1 MKLLLDFL
9 PIVIFFIVY
18 KFARETIDAISP
30 FLNADQIQ
38 QLSDMP
44 AMVLA
49 TAVLIPATMLQIL
62 YTKIS
67 TGKVETMH
75 LVTLAL
81 VVTMG
86 GATVILQDKTF
97 IQWKPTVVNWL
108 FAAAFFGSRFIGDK
122 TILERM
128 MGQNLTLPANA
139 WNNLNYAWV
148 AFFTFSGTA
157 NLYVAYNFSE
167 DVWVNFKLFGL
178 LGLTIL
184 FIIAQSFYL
193 YRFMTPE
200 DATQESSEKG
210 EEK

>member
-1 MKLLLDFL
+1 MKLLIDFL
-9 PIVIFFIVY
+9 PIVIFFMVY
-18 KFARETIDAISP
+18 KMAPQFIEAISP
-30 FLNADQIQ
+30 ALNGEQIQ
-38 QLSDMP
+38 ILSDMP
-44 AMVLA
+44 AIIIA

-62 YTKIS
+62 YTKIT

-81 VVTMG
+81 VVIMG

-97 IQWKPTVVNWL
+97 IQWKPSVVNWL
-108 FAAAFFGSRFIGDK
+108 FAVAFLGSRFIGDK

-128 MGQNLTLPANA
+128 MGQNLNLPVSA
-139 WNNLNYAWV
+139 WQKLNYAWV
-148 AFFTFSGTA
+148 AFFTFSGVV

-167 DVWVNFKLFGL
+167 DIWVNFKLFGL
-178 LGLTIL
+178 LGLTIV

-193 YRFMTPE
+193 YQFMNPE
-200 DATQESSEKG
+200 G

>member
-1 MKLLLDFL
+1 MKLLIDFL

-18 KFARETIDAISP
+18 KMAPQCIEAISP
-30 FLNADQIQ
+30 LLNADQIQ
-38 QLSDMP
+38 YLTDLP
-44 AMVLA
+44 AIILA

-81 VVTMG
+81 VVIMG
-86 GATVILQDKTF
+86 GATVISQDKTF

-108 FAAAFFGSRFIGDK
+108 FAAAFFGSQFIGEK
-122 TILERM
+122 TILQRM
-128 MGQNLTLPANA
+128 MGQNLSLPAPA
-139 WNNLNYAWV
+139 WQKLNYAWV
-148 AFFTFSGTA
+148 AFFTFSGIA

-167 DVWVNFKLFGL
+167 DIWVNFKLFGL
-178 LGLTIL
+178 LGLTFV

-193 YRFMTPE
+193 YRFMNPE
-200 DATQESSEKG
+200 G

>member
-1 MKLLLDFL
+1 MKLLIDFL

-18 KFARETIDAISP
+18 KFAPECIDSISP
-30 FLNADQIQ
+30 LLNAEQLQ
-38 QLSDMP
+38 QLTDMP
-44 AMVLA
+44 AIILA

-81 VVTMG
+81 VVIMG
-86 GATVILQDKTF
+86 GATVISQDKTF

-108 FAAAFFGSRFIGDK
+108 FAAAFLGSRFFGEK
-122 TILERM
+122 TILQRM
-128 MGQNLTLPANA
+128 MGQNLSLPAPA
-139 WNNLNYAWV
+139 WQKLNYAWV
-148 AFFTFSGTA
+148 AFFTFSGIA

-167 DVWVNFKLFGL
+167 DIWVNFKLFGL
-178 LGLTIL
+178 LGLTFA
-184 FIIAQSFYL
+184 FIVAQSFYL
-193 YRFMTPE
+193 YRFMNPE
-200 DATQESSEKG
+200 G

>member
-1 MKLLLDFL
+1 MKLLIDFL

-18 KFARETIDAISP
+18 KFAPECIDSISP
-30 FLNADQIQ
+30 LLNAEQIQ
-38 QLSDMP
+38 QLTDMP
-44 AMVLA
+44 AIILA

-81 VVTMG
+81 VVIMG

-108 FAAAFFGSRFIGDK
+108 FAAAFFGSQFIGEK
-122 TILERM
+122 TILQRM
-128 MGQNLTLPANA
+128 MGQNLSLPAAA
-139 WNNLNYAWV
+139 WQKLNYAWV
-148 AFFTFSGTA
+148 AFFTFSGIA

-167 DVWVNFKLFGL
+167 DIWVNFKLFGL
-178 LGLTIL
+178 LGLTFV

-193 YRFMTPE
+193 YRFMNPE
-200 DATQESSEKG
+200 G

>member
-1 MKLLLDFL
+1 MKLLIDFL

-18 KFARETIDAISP
+18 KFAPESIEAISP
-30 FLNADQIQ
+30 FLNANQIQ
-38 QLSDMP
+38 QLTDMP
-44 AMVLA
+44 AIILA
-49 TAVLIPATMLQIL
+49 TAVLIPASMLQIL

-86 GATVILQDKTF
+86 GATVIFQDKTF

-108 FAAAFFGSRFIGDK
+108 FAAAFFGSRFVGEK
-122 TILERM
+122 TILQRM
-128 MGQNLTLPANA
+128 MGQNLTLPIPA
-139 WNNLNYAWV
+139 WQNLNYAWV
-148 AFFTFSGTA
+148 AFFTFSGIT

-167 DVWVNFKLFGL
+167 DTWVNFKLFGL

-184 FIIAQSFYL
+184 FIVAQSFYL
-193 YRFMTPE
+193 YRFMNTE
-200 DATQESSEKG
+200 G

>member
-1 MKLLLDFL
+1 MKLLIDFL
-9 PIVIFFIVY
+9 PIVIFFMVY
-18 KFARETIDAISP
+18 KMAPQFIEAISP
-30 FLNADQIQ
+30 ALNGEQIQ
-38 QLSDMP
+38 ILSDMP
-44 AMVLA
+44 AIIIA

-62 YTKIS
+62 YTKIT

-81 VVTMG
+81 VVIMG

-97 IQWKPTVVNWL
+97 IQWKPSVVNWL
-108 FAAAFFGSRFIGDK
+108 FAVAFLGSRFIGDK

-128 MGQNLTLPANA
+128 MGQNLNLPVSV
-139 WNNLNYAWV
+139 WQKLNYAWV
-148 AFFTFSGTA
+148 AFFTFSGVV

-167 DVWVNFKLFGL
+167 DIWVNFKLFGL
-178 LGLTIL
+178 LGLTIV

-193 YRFMTPE
+193 YQFMNPE
-200 DATQESSEKG
+200 G